1 MNKHENKISQNI
13 NEQNNMATTIDAE
26 TQVALQVTKLLDT
39 HAQQINQDIAN
50 QLTNARNL
58 AVNHL
63 AERQSQT
70 VNQLIVNQSGSTLQ
84 WSSSNLGQYFG
95 QHRFIMIGLIGIAIL
110 FAFFAIQQI
119 DINNLE
125 RSDAFLLASDLP
137 PEAYAD
143 QGFDAWLDTTTD

>member
-1 MNKHENKISQNI
+1 MNKHENKISRNI
-13 NEQNNMATTIDAE
+13 NEQNNMTATIEAE
-26 TQVALQVTKLLDT
+26 AKVALQLTKLLDT
-39 HAQQINQDIAN
+39 HAQQLNQDIAS

-63 AERQSQT
+63 AEH
-70 VNQLIVNQSGSTLQ
+70 QLMVNQSGNTLQ
-84 WSSSNLGQYFG
+84 WSTSNLGQYFG

-110 FAFFAIQQI
+110 FAFFAAQQL
-119 DINNLE
+119 DFNNLE

>member
-13 NEQNNMATTIDAE
+13 NEQNNMAASIDAE
-26 TQVALQVTKLLDT
+26 TQVAIQVTKLLDT

-63 AERQSQT
+63 AERQ
-70 VNQLIVNQSGSTLQ
+70 LIVNQSGNTLQ
-84 WSSSNLGQYFG
+84 WSTSNLGQYFG
-95 QHRFIMIGLIGIAIL
+95 EHRFIMIGLIGIAIL
-110 FAFFAIQQI
+110 FAFFTTQQL